1 MARSD
6 SPDTP
11 LPSEASPPSPPRRNF
26 FIEGAAVVIGA
37 VISLFPLGAGLAVLL
52 DPVLRNRKKEES
64 EPGSDE
70 FVRVTNLES
79 VPAAGAQQYPV
90 IADRQDA
97 WTNYPNQRI
106 GAVYLRRTAEKQ
118 VECFNAVCPHLGCIY
133 SYVAS
138 RNEFYCPCHNSA
150 FHLDGSKVEATGRV
164 NPSPRPL
171 DQLEVDQKRLEEK
184 GEVWVKFQNFYTG
197 IEEKIPKP

>member
-1 MARSD
+1 
-6 SPDTP
+6 
-11 LPSEASPPSPPRRNF
+11 LPSPPPRRNF
-26 FIEGAAVVIGA
+26 FLEAAAVTIGA
-37 VISLFPLGAGLAVLL
+37 VISLFPLAAGLAVLF
-52 DPVLRNRKKEES
+52 DPVLRTRKK
-64 EPGSDE
+64 GDADAGDDQ
-70 FVRVTNLES
+70 FVRVTNLEA
-79 VPAAGAQQYPV
+79 VPASGAQQYPV
-90 IADRQDA
+90 IADRDDA
-97 WTNYPNQRI
+97 WTHYPNQRV
-106 GAVYLRRTAEKQ
+106 GAVYLRRTGAKQ

-150 FHLDGSKVEATGRV
+150 FNLDGSKVENTGQV

-171 DQLEVDQKRLEEK
+171 DELEVDPKRLDEK